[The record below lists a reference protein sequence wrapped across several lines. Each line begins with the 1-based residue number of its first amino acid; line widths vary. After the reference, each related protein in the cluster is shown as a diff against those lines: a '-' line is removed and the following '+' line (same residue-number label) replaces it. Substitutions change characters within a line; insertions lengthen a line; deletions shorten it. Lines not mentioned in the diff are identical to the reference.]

1 MRWIRVLRGLGT
13 TPRIAV
19 LAALIYPTIAGAQG
33 PSGSAPGPPFT
44 VVLDAAH
51 GGVDAGGG
59 LASGQTEKAATLA
72 LSVRL
77 RSLLA
82 ARGMQVITTRES
94 DVTIDPSQR
103 AAIANHAKANAC
115 LSLHATE
122 SGAGIH
128 IFTSSLAP
136 TQPTRFMAWR
146 TAQSA
151 WITRSL
157 ALAGAV
163 NSALLHEGFN
173 VTLSRADLIGVD
185 NMTCP
190 ALAVEIAPL
199 RGNDG
204 KVTAEPDAADYQ
216 AHVATT
222 IAAALLAWRMEA
234 RQP

>member
-1 MRWIRVLRGLGT
+1 
-13 TPRIAV
+13 
-19 LAALIYPTIAGAQG
+19 
-33 PSGSAPGPPFT
+33 
-44 VVLDAAH
+44 
-51 GGVDAGGG
+51 
-59 LASGQTEKAATLA
+59 
-72 LSVRL
+72 
-77 RSLLA
+77 
-82 ARGMQVITTRES
+82 
-94 DVTIDPSQR
+94 
-103 AAIANHAKANAC
+103 
-115 LSLHATE
+115 
-122 SGAGIH
+122 
-128 IFTSSLAP
+128 
-136 TQPTRFMAWR
+136 
-146 TAQSA
+146 
-151 WITRSL
+151 
-157 ALAGAV
+157 V